1 LFLERGSAMSVNQKL
16 TWADYPAP
24 RVKKVK
30 GKYSIVVSVPR
41 AIRHLFGTPEVAKAT
56 GTTDRAIA
64 EKKLIPL
71 GNELYAKLDQKQIDA
86 ERATFDEVD
95 LIAIEAITTFANAIR
110 YRGGRIPPLVAE
122 TEYTEL
128 TRLKNRLDAF
138 VEQHRDLMVE
148 HDENTAYIKELIEE
162 GKNQGLLEIRG
173 LVEVEVK
180 NLSAEQTHALE
191 ALRKKIRDVRASDP
205 PEMFDDQPSIMTDYG
220 FKVVDSFWQ
229 DLLTQ
234 AAQQQGY
241 PAPVFD
247 TPTGDG
253 YVKLKLADD
262 DEPQVY
268 PEGLASFLNHP
279 EHVALRGSEVNFQTL
294 ERQRRVQS
302 NDALRISDVR
312 TEYVAHVEAK
322 YDKKN
327 TQRKWIRAVD
337 RFIELI
343 GDVPLRE
350 IDAVTPHTFADEQVK
365 ARSKVS
371 NKSIADYHMGVSLML
386 KFCVRKGYIRRNK
399 FSGVSVNDYG
409 KKTVSWLAYEPSEM
423 LTIFDHE
430 WSTQERLLL
439 CIIATTGM
447 RLSEAG
453 MLTWERFND
462 TEYDGVRYFTLL
474 DTGEEIV
481 SVKNE
486 GSSRQIPIHPDLKLP
501 AKGTGRLFD
510 YTVDEN
516 GLCSSSA
523 GDKINPELNKLV
535 PHIRKSAH
543 SFRRTLKKML
553 RDVGVS
559 KEINDEITGHRSGDV
574 AGDVYGGTSIP
585 TRAEAISKLNLSWLK
600 Q

>member
-1 LFLERGSAMSVNQKL
+1 MSRNGKL

-56 GTTDRAIA
+56 GTIDRAIA
-64 EKKLIPL
+64 EKKLIL
-71 GNELYAKLDQKQIDA
+71 FGNELYAKLDQKQIDA
-86 ERATFDEVD
+86 EQATYDEVD

-110 YRGGRIPPLVAE
+110 YKGGRIPQLVAE

-138 VEQHRDLMVE
+138 VEQHRDGMVE
-148 HDENTAYIKELIEE
+148 DAEKTAYIKELLEE
-162 GKNQGLLEIRG
+162 GKNQGLLDSQT
-173 LVEVEVK
+173 VEVE

-191 ALRKKIRDVRASDP
+191 ALRKKISDVRASDP
-205 PEMFDDQPSIMTDYG
+205 PTMFDDQHSIVRDYG

-234 AAQQQGY
+234 AAQQQGH

-247 TPTGDG
+247 TPTGGG

-262 DEPQVY
+262 DEPKVY
-268 PEGLASFLNHP
+268 PEGLARFLNHP
-279 EHVALRGSEVNFQTL
+279 EHVADRGYEVDFQTV
-294 ERQRRVQS
+294 ERNRRVQS

-322 YDKKN
+322 YEKKN
-327 TQRKWIRAVD
+327 TQRKWIRAID

-350 IDAVTPHTFADEQVK
+350 IDAVTPHTFADEQF
-365 ARSKVS
+365 KVRPEIS
-371 NKSIADYHMGVSLML
+371 NKSITDYHMGVSLML
-386 KFCVRKGYIRRNK
+386 KFCARKGYIRRNE
-399 FSGVSVNDYG
+399 FAGVSLKDYG

-423 LTIFDHE
+423 LTIFDHD

-481 SVKNE
+481 SVKNT
-486 GSSRQIPIHPDLKLP
+486 GSSRFIPIHPDLKLP
-501 AKGTGRLFD
+501 LKGKGRLFD

-523 GDKINPELNKLV
+523 GDKINPALNKLV

-559 KEINDEITGHRSGDV
+559 KEINDEITGHGSGDV
-574 AGDVYGGTSIP
+574 AGDVYGGTSIQ
-585 TRAEAISKLNLSWLK
+585 TRAEAISKLDLSWLK

>member
-1 LFLERGSAMSVNQKL
+1 M
-16 TWADYPAP
+16 
-24 RVKKVK
+24 VK

-64 EKKLIPL
+64 EKKLIL
-71 GNELYAKLDQKQIDA
+71 FGNELYAKLDQKQIDA
-86 ERATFDEVD
+86 EQDTLTEVD
-95 LIAIEAITTFANAIR
+95 GYAVRAINQVAKVFSYNRGNIPALEPSTDFVALQKLKSTLDTYVQMKRDDEPAQNARAKAARAIR
-110 YRGGRIPPLVAE
+110 LEGERAGVVG
-122 TEYTEL
+122 L
-128 TRLKNRLDAF
+128 THRPDEKGNYPSLDAPKSEETKEWSEKIKAARNF
-138 VEQHRDLMVE
+138 DADLFSGKKLILLQSYQNPVVE
-148 HDENTAYIKELIEE
+148 
-162 GKNQGLLEIRG
+162 
-173 LVEVEVK
+173 
-180 NLSAEQTHALE
+180 
-191 ALRKKIRDVRASDP
+191 
-205 PEMFDDQPSIMTDYG
+205 
-220 FKVVDSFWQ
+220 SFWQ
-229 DLLTQ
+229 DLLTE
-234 AAQQQGY
+234 AAQEQGL
-241 PAPVFD
+241 PSPIFEEVA
-247 TPTGDG
+247 GI
-253 YVKLKLADD
+253 
-262 DEPQVY
+262 
-268 PEGLASFLNHP
+268 
-279 EHVALRGSEVNFQTL
+279 EHVKFSNGNMVPKSFVDLMAKAATQVDDAQSLPEYELV
-294 ERQRRVQS
+294 ERNRRVQS
-302 NDALRISDVR
+302 NDALRIADVR

-327 TQRKWIRAVD
+327 TQRKWIRAID

-365 ARSKVS
+365 VRPEIS
-371 NKSIADYHMGVSLML
+371 NKSITDYHMGVSLML
-386 KFCVRKGYIRRNK
+386 KFCVRKGYIKRNE
-399 FSGVSVNDYG
+399 FAGVSIKDYG

-423 LTIFDHE
+423 LTIFDHD

-481 SVKNE
+481 SVKNT
-486 GSSRQIPIHPDLKLP
+486 GSSRHIPIHPDLKLP
-501 AKGTGRLFD
+501 LKGKGRLFD

-523 GDKINPELNKLV
+523 GDKINPALNKLV

-559 KEINDEITGHRSGDV
+559 KEINDEITGHGSGDV
-574 AGDVYGGTSIP
+574 AGDVYGGTSIQ
-585 TRAEAISKLNLSWLK
+585 TRAEAISRLDLSLLK

>member
-1 LFLERGSAMSVNQKL
+1 
-16 TWADYPAP
+16 
-24 RVKKVK
+24 
-30 GKYSIVVSVPR
+30 
-41 AIRHLFGTPEVAKAT
+41 
-56 GTTDRAIA
+56 
-64 EKKLIPL
+64 
-71 GNELYAKLDQKQIDA
+71 
-86 ERATFDEVD
+86 
-95 LIAIEAITTFANAIR
+95 
-110 YRGGRIPPLVAE
+110 
-122 TEYTEL
+122 
-128 TRLKNRLDAF
+128 
-138 VEQHRDLMVE
+138 
-148 HDENTAYIKELIEE
+148 
-162 GKNQGLLEIRG
+162 
-173 LVEVEVK
+173 
-180 NLSAEQTHALE
+180 
-191 ALRKKIRDVRASDP
+191 
-205 PEMFDDQPSIMTDYG
+205 
-220 FKVVDSFWQ
+220 
-229 DLLTQ
+229 
-234 AAQQQGY
+234 
-241 PAPVFD
+241 
-247 TPTGDG
+247 
-253 YVKLKLADD
+253 
-262 DEPQVY
+262 
-268 PEGLASFLNHP
+268 
-279 EHVALRGSEVNFQTL
+279 
-294 ERQRRVQS
+294 
-302 NDALRISDVR
+302 
-312 TEYVAHVEAK
+312 
-322 YDKKN
+322 
-327 TQRKWIRAVD
+327 
-337 RFIELI
+337 LI

>member
-1 LFLERGSAMSVNQKL
+1 MSVNQKL

-56 GTTDRAIA
+56 GTIDRAVA
-64 EKKLIPL
+64 EKKLIPF
-71 GNELYAKLDQKQIDA
+71 GNELYAKLDQKQLEA

-95 LIAIEAITTFANAIR
+95 LIAIEAITTFAKAIR
-110 YRGGRIPPLVAE
+110 YRGGRIPPLVAQ
-122 TEYTEL
+122 TEYPEL
-128 TRLKNRLDAF
+128 TSLKNRLDAF
-138 VEQHRDLMVE
+138 VEQHCDSMVE
-148 HDENTAYIKELIEE
+148 RDENTACIKELQKE
-162 GKNQGLLEIRG
+162 GKNQGLLDSQTA
-173 LVEVEVK
+173 EVE

-191 ALRKKIRDVRASDP
+191 ALRKKISNVRASDP
-205 PEMFDDQPSIMTDYG
+205 PTMFDDQHSIVLDYG

-234 AAQQQGY
+234 AAQQQGH

-247 TPTGDG
+247 TPIGGG

-262 DEPQVY
+262 DEPKVY
-268 PEGLASFLNHP
+268 PEGLARFLNHP
-279 EHVALRGSEVNFQTL
+279 EHVAHRGIEVDFQTV
-294 ERQRRVQS
+294 ERNRQVQS

-327 TQRKWIRAVD
+327 TQRKWIRAID

-343 GDVPLRE
+343 GDVPLSE

-365 ARSKVS
+365 VRPEIS
-371 NKSIADYHMGVSLML
+371 NKSITDYHMGVSLML
-386 KFCVRKGYIRRNK
+386 KFCVRKGYIRSNE
-399 FSGVSVNDYG
+399 FAGVSVKDYG

-423 LTIFDHE
+423 LIIFDHD

-481 SVKNE
+481 SVKNT
-486 GSSRQIPIHPDLKLP
+486 GSSRHIPIHPDLKLP
-501 AKGTGRLFD
+501 VKGKGRLFD

-523 GDKINPELNKLV
+523 GDKINPALNKLV

-559 KEINDEITGHRSGDV
+559 KEINDEITGHGSGDV
-574 AGDVYGGTSIP
+574 ASDVYGGTSIQ
-585 TRAEAISKLNLSWLK
+585 TRAEAISRLDLSLLK

>member
-56 GTTDRAIA
+56 GTIDRAIA

-86 ERATFDEVD
+86 EQATFNKVDAYAIKAINAVAEAFKYNMGNIPALNPNTSFTLLEKMKSTLDSYAQLRRDDEPAVRARAKVANQIERDAEQAGFVGLRGFVTPDGRPVAPPRRTTAEAEEWYQKIMDARDYDAD
-95 LIAIEAITTFANAIR
+95 LIDERKAKLLHFYEVNVVETFWR
-110 YRGGRIPPLVAE
+110 
-122 TEYTEL
+122 
-128 TRLKNRLDAF
+128 
-138 VEQHRDLMVE
+138 
-148 HDENTAYIKELIEE
+148 
-162 GKNQGLLEIRG
+162 
-173 LVEVEVK
+173 
-180 NLSAEQTHALE
+180 
-191 ALRKKIRDVRASDP
+191 
-205 PEMFDDQPSIMTDYG
+205 
-220 FKVVDSFWQ
+220 
-229 DLLTQ
+229 DLLTK
-234 AAQQQGY
+234 AAQEQGIRE
-241 PAPVFD
+241 PLFEKVSGINLVHLSGVEGDKTVPEFAAKHIADFMSHQGALAK
-247 TPTGDG
+247 PT
-253 YVKLKLADD
+253 
-262 DEPQVY
+262 
-268 PEGLASFLNHP
+268 
-279 EHVALRGSEVNFQTL
+279 SEVVEHT
-294 ERQRRVQS
+294 RRVQS
-302 NDALRISDVR
+302 NDALRVSDVR

-327 TQRKWIRAVD
+327 TQRKWIRAID

-365 ARSKVS
+365 VRPEIS
-371 NKSIADYHMGVSLML
+371 NKSITDYHMGVSLML
-386 KFCVRKGYIRRNK
+386 KFCVRKGYIRSNE
-399 FSGVSVNDYG
+399 FAGVSVKDYG

-423 LTIFDHE
+423 LTIFDHD

-481 SVKNE
+481 SVKNT
-486 GSSRQIPIHPDLKLP
+486 GSSRFIPIHPDLKLP
-501 AKGTGRLFD
+501 LKGKGRLFD

-523 GDKINPELNKLV
+523 GDKINPALNKLV

-559 KEINDEITGHRSGDV
+559 KEINDEITGHGSGDV
-574 AGDVYGGTSIP
+574 AGDVYGGTSIQ
-585 TRAEAISKLNLSWLK
+585 TRAEAISRLDLSLLK

>member
-1 LFLERGSAMSVNQKL
+1 LLERGAAMSVNQKL

-86 ERATFDEVD
+86 ERVTFDEVD
-95 LIAIEAITTFANAIR
+95 GYAVDAITTLANALR
-110 YRGGRIPPLVAE
+110 YKGGNLPPLIAE
-122 TEYTEL
+122 TDYNEL
-128 TRLKNRLDAF
+128 TKLKVRLDSF
-138 VEQHRDLMVE
+138 IEQHKDSM
-148 HDENTAYIKELIEE
+148 TAKDHP
-162 GKNQGLLEIRG
+162 LL
-173 LVEVEVK
+173 
-180 NLSAEQTHALE
+180 
-191 ALRKKIRDVRASDP
+191 
-205 PEMFDDQPSIMTDYG
+205 FDDQYDLVGDYEAI
-220 FKVVDSFWQ
+220 VVDSFWQ

-234 AAQQQGY
+234 AAQQQGH
-241 PAPVFD
+241 PAPIFEA
-247 TPTGDG
+247 PSG
-253 YVKLKLADD
+253 YGLVKLKLADD
-262 DEPQVY
+262 DEPKVY
-268 PEGLASFLNHP
+268 PDGLARFLNLP
-279 EHVALRGSEVNFQTL
+279 EHVAHHGSEVDFQTL
-294 ERQRRVQS
+294 ERNRRVQS

-350 IDAVTPHTFADEQVK
+350 IDAVTPHTFADAQVK
-365 ARSKVS
+365 ARSGIS

-386 KFCVRKGYIRRNK
+386 KFCVRKGYIKRNE

-486 GSSRQIPIHPDLKLP
+486 GSSRHIPIHPDLKLP

-543 SFRRTLKKML
+543 SFRRTLKMML

-559 KEINDEITGHRSGDV
+559 KEINDEITGHGSGDV
-574 AGDVYGGTSIP
+574 AGDVYGGTSIQ
-585 TRAEAISKLNLSWLK
+585 TRAEAILKLDLSWLK

>member
-1 LFLERGSAMSVNQKL
+1 MSVNQKL

-56 GTTDRAIA
+56 GTIDRAIA
-64 EKKLIPL
+64 EKKLIPF
-71 GNELYAKLDQKQIDA
+71 GNELYAKLDQKQLEA

-110 YRGGRIPPLVAE
+110 YRGGRIPQLVAE

-138 VEQHRDLMVE
+138 VEQHRDSMVE
-148 HDENTAYIKELIEE
+148 HDENTACIKELQEE
-162 GKNQGLLEIRG
+162 GKNQGLLDSQT
-173 LVEVEVK
+173 VEVE

-191 ALRKKIRDVRASDP
+191 ALRKKISDVRASDP
-205 PEMFDDQPSIMTDYG
+205 PTMFDDQHSIVRDYG

-234 AAQQQGY
+234 AAQQQGH

-247 TPTGDG
+247 TPTGGG

-262 DEPQVY
+262 DEPKVY
-268 PEGLASFLNHP
+268 PEGLARFLNHP
-279 EHVALRGSEVNFQTL
+279 EHVAHRGSEVDFQTV
-294 ERQRRVQS
+294 ERNRRVQS

-327 TQRKWIRAVD
+327 TQRKWIRAID

-343 GDVPLRE
+343 GDVPLSE

-365 ARSKVS
+365 VRPEIS
-371 NKSIADYHMGVSLML
+371 NKSITDYHMGVSLML
-386 KFCVRKGYIRRNK
+386 KFCVRKGYIRRNE
-399 FSGVSVNDYG
+399 FSGVSVKDYG
-409 KKTVSWLAYEPSEM
+409 KKTMSWLAYEPSEM
-423 LTIFDHE
+423 LTIFDHD
-430 WSTQERLLL
+430 WTIQERLLL
-439 CIIATTGM
+439 CVIASTGM
-447 RLSEAG
+447 RLSEAD

-481 SVKNE
+481 SVKNT
-486 GSSRQIPIHPDLKLP
+486 GSSRFIPIHPDLKLP
-501 AKGTGRLFD
+501 LKVKGRLFD

-523 GDKINPELNKLV
+523 GDKINPALNKLV

-559 KEINDEITGHRSGDV
+559 KEINDEITGHGSGDV
-574 AGDVYGGTSIP
+574 AGDVYGGTSIQ
-585 TRAEAISKLNLSWLK
+585 TRAEAISELDLSWLK

>member
-1 LFLERGSAMSVNQKL
+1 MSVNQKL

-56 GTTDRAIA
+56 GTIDRAIA
-64 EKKLIPL
+64 EKKLIPF
-71 GNELYAKLDQKQIDA
+71 GNELYAKLDQKQLEA

-95 LIAIEAITTFANAIR
+95 LIAIEAITTFAKAIR

-122 TEYTEL
+122 TEYPEL

-138 VEQHRDLMVE
+138 VEQHRDGMVE
-148 HDENTAYIKELIEE
+148 DAENTAYIKELQEE
-162 GKNQGLLEIRG
+162 GKNQGLLDSQT
-173 LVEVEVK
+173 VEVE

-191 ALRKKIRDVRASDP
+191 ALRKKIRDVRANDP
-205 PEMFDDQPSIMTDYG
+205 PTMFDDQHSIVRDYG

-234 AAQQQGY
+234 AAQQQGH

-247 TPTGDG
+247 TPTGGG

-262 DEPQVY
+262 DEPKVY
-268 PEGLASFLNHP
+268 PEGLARFLNHP
-279 EHVALRGSEVNFQTL
+279 EHVADRGYEVDFQTA
-294 ERQRRVQS
+294 ERNRRVQS

-322 YDKKN
+322 YEKKN

-343 GDVPLRE
+343 GDIPLRE
-350 IDAVTPHTFADEQVK
+350 IDAVTPHTFADEQFK
-365 ARSKVS
+365 ARPEIS
-371 NKSIADYHMGVSLML
+371 NKSITDYHMGVSLML
-386 KFCVRKGYIRRNK
+386 KFCVRKGYIKRNE
-399 FSGVSVNDYG
+399 FAGVSVKDYG

-423 LTIFDHE
+423 LTIFDHD

-462 TEYDGVRYFTLL
+462 TEYDGIRYFTLL

-481 SVKNE
+481 SVKNT
-486 GSSRQIPIHPDLKLP
+486 GSSRHIPIHPDLKLP
-501 AKGTGRLFD
+501 PKGTGRLFD

-516 GLCSSSA
+516 GLCSSST

-559 KEINDEITGHRSGDV
+559 KEINDEIIGHGSGDV
-574 AGDVYGGTSIP
+574 AGDVYRGTSIQ
-585 TRAEAISKLNLSWLK
+585 TRAEAISKLDLSWLK

>member
-1 LFLERGSAMSVNQKL
+1 M
-16 TWADYPAP
+16 
-24 RVKKVK
+24 K

-56 GTTDRAIA
+56 GTIDRAIA
-64 EKKLIPL
+64 EKKLIL
-71 GNELYAKLDQKQIDA
+71 FGNELYAKLDQKQIDA
-86 ERATFDEVD
+86 EQATYDEVD

-110 YRGGRIPPLVAE
+110 YKGGRIPQLVAE

-138 VEQHRDLMVE
+138 VEQHRDGMVE
-148 HDENTAYIKELIEE
+148 DAEKTAYIKELLEE
-162 GKNQGLLEIRG
+162 GKNQGLLDSQT
-173 LVEVEVK
+173 VEVE

-205 PEMFDDQPSIMTDYG
+205 PTMFDDQHSIVRDYG

-234 AAQQQGY
+234 AAQQQGH

-247 TPTGDG
+247 TPTGGG

-262 DEPQVY
+262 DEPKVY
-268 PEGLASFLNHP
+268 PEGLARFLNHP
-279 EHVALRGSEVNFQTL
+279 EHVADRGYEVDFQTV
-294 ERQRRVQS
+294 ERNRRVQS

-312 TEYVAHVEAK
+312 TEYVAHVETK

-327 TQRKWIRAVD
+327 TQRKWIRAID

-365 ARSKVS
+365 VRPEIS
-371 NKSIADYHMGVSLML
+371 NKSITDYHMGVSLML
-386 KFCVRKGYIRRNK
+386 KFCARKGYIRRNE
-399 FSGVSVNDYG
+399 FAGVSLKDYG

-423 LTIFDHE
+423 LTIFDHD

-462 TEYDGVRYFTLL
+462 TEYDGIRYFTLL

-481 SVKNE
+481 SVKNT
-486 GSSRQIPIHPDLKLP
+486 GSSRHIPIHPNLKLP
-501 AKGTGRLFD
+501 PNGTGRLFD

-559 KEINDEITGHRSGDV
+559 KEINDEITGHGSGDI
-574 AGDVYGGTSIP
+574 AGDVYGGTSIQ
-585 TRAEAISKLNLSWLK
+585 TRAEAISKLDLSWLK